1 MIIRKLIYINL
12 SIFLIACGVKNHE
25 SKNEKFSCNENLKFK
40 ILFFKNIK
48 VVEDYMKMED
58 TTIINN
64 LEEYKHLMTDE
75 KQKKIFSSLQFI
87 SKYAHVSF
95 ESMANYAHTYP
106 IGIFQKDKKGWL
118 RWYEENKC
126 KNIQFK

>member
-25 SKNEKFSCNENLKFK
+25 SKNEKLSCNENLKFK

-64 LEEYKHLMTDE
+64 LEEYEHLMTDE
-75 KQKKIFSSLQFI
+75 
-87 SKYAHVSF
+87 
-95 ESMANYAHTYP
+95 
-106 IGIFQKDKKGWL
+106 
-118 RWYEENKC
+118 
-126 KNIQFK
+126 